1 MSQNDKK
8 MMFSVLSI
16 CSVQLLQLFAQACEN
31 FAIVVYFTKKK
42 KNLFMKYFGTVLG
55 LIVFMYS

>member
-31 FAIVVYFTKKK
+31 FAIVVYFTKK
-42 KNLFMKYFGTVLG
+42 NLFMKYFGTVLG